1 VLNAAKDHLQASKLL
16 DAGLSP
22 TPEQAADSGFDLGN
36 LLKQGG

>member
-1 VLNAAKDHLQASKLL
+1 MLNAAKDPLQASKLL

-22 TPEQAADSGFDLGN
+22 TPEQAADSGFDLGS